1 MAEDEGGFIGRWAQ
15 RKQRARKGTAD
26 VRERPAEPE
35 PTAEVEAGEVVRVE
49 DLPDIDSL
57 EEASDFTPF
66 LKEGVP
72 DALRRRALR
81 KLWRLNPIFANLD
94 GLNDYDEDFTDA
106 ATVVEGLKTIYQV
119 GKGMV
124 TPEEEKTAADT
135 ETEAEAAEADQ
146 DATEATPD
154 SDETKSAQAEPDEA
168 ALAEPRLAA
177 TAAPPKPPSPAPE
190 VAEAAAPSS
199 TSGSAVRR
207 RWGGFS

>member
-15 RKQRARKGTAD
+15 RKQRARKGEAD
-26 VRERPAEPE
+26 VVEQPAGPEPAEQ
-35 PTAEVEAGEVVRVE
+35 TEAGTAVRVE

-57 EEASDFTPF
+57 KESSDFTPF

-124 TPEEEKTAADT
+124 TPEEEAAAKQA
-135 ETEAEAAEADQ
+135 EAEAGEAGAEAAEAKP
-146 DATEATPD
+146 DAGE
-154 SDETKSAQAEPDEA
+154 AEPEA
-168 ALAEPRLAA
+168 P
-177 TAAPPKPPSPAPE
+177 
-190 VAEAAAPSS
+190 AEAADKTSS
-199 TSGSAVRR
+199 C
-207 RWGGFS
+207 